1 MTGRTALVVPSNRP
15 EHLETFLERWT
26 PYPWD
31 LTIVV
36 EDGPAPTPLTRPV
49 DHHLCW
55 ADIDRHLG
63 DDAWIVSRRDSG
75 VRAFG
80 FLRAVALGA
89 DVVVTLDDDC
99 LPASDADRA
108 AFCATHRANLAAPPA
123 WISSVPGL
131 RVRGLP
137 YGNGRRR
144 TSPRVTVN
152 MGLWSGTADL
162 DALQTLLGSPA
173 THGFE
178 PVVQTQVVSRHH
190 YVPLCGMNLA
200 FRAEALP
207 AMYFPKMG
215 DGSPYRRFDDV
226 WCGVVM
232 QRVFAHLDWVWT
244 VGTPVVVHTR
254 ASDPLVNLEKET
266 PGLAAHERFWK
277 IIDAAPLAAD
287 TLAGSLV
294 EMAAHLRAQDDD
306 YLRDWGRGL
315 VRWLAHCERPA
326 RVATRRPS
334 AAALRRPASP

>member
-1 MTGRTALVVPSNRP
+1 MTGVTALVVPSNRP
-15 EHLETFLERWT
+15 DRLATFLAQWE

-31 LTIVV
+31 VTIVV
-36 EDGPAPTPLTRPV
+36 EDGPTPTPLARPV

-55 ADIDRHLG
+55 ADIDRDLG
-63 DDAWIVSRRDSG
+63 DDAWIISRRDSG

-80 FLRAVALGA
+80 FLRAVAAGA

-99 LPASDADRA
+99 LPSGNAARA
-108 AFCATHRANLAAPPA
+108 AFCATHRANMDAPPS

-144 TSPRVTVN
+144 TPPRAVVN
-152 MGLWSGTADL
+152 MGLWSGSADL

-178 PVVQTQVVSRHH
+178 PVVQTQIVSRHH
-190 YVPLCGMNLA
+190 YVPFCGMNVA
-200 FRAEALP
+200 FRADALP
-207 AMYFPKMG
+207 AMYFPRMG
-215 DGSPYRRFDDV
+215 EGSPYGRFDDI

-232 QRVFAHLDWVWT
+232 QRVFAHLDWIWT

-254 ASDPLVNLEKET
+254 ASDPLVNLQKEA

-277 IIDAAPLAAD
+277 IIDAAPLRAA
-287 TLAGSLV
+287 TLAGSLD
-294 EMAAHLRAQDDD
+294 EMAAHLAEQADP
-306 YLRDWGRGL
+306 YLRDWGRAL
-315 VRWLAHCERPA
+315 TRWLVHCPPPA
-326 RVATRRPS
+326 RLPPRLAIVADVRPV
-334 AAALRRPASP
+334 